1 LREVAVIVTDWSH
14 IELSY
19 VVPFYSDG
27 TDEAPVVDLLRRYA
41 DYPSHILDVTL
52 FVLVDDGSPATVEIP
67 TDLNLNLRVLRVGV
81 DIPWNQPGARNLG
94 AAMSVS
100 DKIFMTDVDHV
111 LNVEAFEEM
120 IRRRNPGR
128 TMYKLRRNDSSQTH
142 LKSHPNTFF
151 LSRARFLRYYGYD
164 EEFCG
169 HYGFDDAMLWR
180 WQRYHG
186 TRFLYLPSC
195 CIATLR
201 EMKGEIG
208 FHSLVRSLD
217 HNRAL
222 ATQKRA
228 EWKRYGSKAGHSRKF
243 LSFPWTM
250 QSEKVREGMSS
261 TPRSAR
267 LWVDTWWW
275 RWLLPAR

>member
-1 LREVAVIVTDWSH
+1 VLKRVAIIVNDWSH

-27 TDEAPVVDLLRRYA
+27 TDEAPVVDLLMRYA
-41 DYPSHILDVTL
+41 DYPAHILDSVL
-52 FVLVDDGSPATVEIP
+52 FVLVDDGSPSRVEIP
-67 TDLNLNLRVLRVGV
+67 ENIDLNLRVLRVGE

-94 AAMSVS
+94 AVMSAS

-111 LNVEAFEEM
+111 LNPEAFEEM

-128 TMYKLRRNDSSQTH
+128 TMYKLRRKDSTGAV

-151 LSRARFLRYYGYD
+151 LSRARFLRYHGYD

-186 TRFLYLPSC
+186 TRFLYLPSRC
-195 CIATLR
+195 VAALR
-201 EMKGEIG
+201 EMKGKIG
-208 FHSLVRSLD
+208 FHSLVRSLE
-217 HNRAL
+217 HNREL
-222 ATQKRA
+222 ATKKRSQ
-228 EWKRYGSKAGHSRKF
+228 WKLYGGKAGHSRRF
-243 LSFPWTM
+243 LNFPWGIEFERAR
-250 QSEKVREGMSS
+250 QN
-261 TPRSAR
+261 TPIKPPRAR
-267 LWVDTWWW
+267 FWVDTWWL
-275 RWLLPAR
+275 RWLLPA